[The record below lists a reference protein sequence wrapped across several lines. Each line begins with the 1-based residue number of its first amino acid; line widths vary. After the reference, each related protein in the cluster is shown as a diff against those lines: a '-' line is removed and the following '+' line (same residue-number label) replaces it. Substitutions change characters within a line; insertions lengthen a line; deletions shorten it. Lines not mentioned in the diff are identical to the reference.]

1 VLKMSV
7 VTNSFLKSGIVTIVV
22 LTASVGFAFVI
33 DPTSV
38 FIPQHQFEF
47 QLTDEA
53 NDVNVSYIDII
64 EYGSYKQGKN
74 VVLYLEVAS
83 EINHSTPGP
92 MYRLSIVVK
101 YPNDDTAHIYRNEV
115 YNGTEQMYQSDVTIT
130 GNRLEVAFSI
140 DKFIPNSYMVGIEVQ
155 ASGFA
160 SEDSSPS
167 ARDNPLKTR
176 FLGIF

>member
-1 VLKMSV
+1 MSV
-7 VTNSFLKSGIVTIVV
+7 VTNSILRSGVVTVIV
-22 LTASVGFAFVI
+22 LAASIGSAFVI
-33 DPTSV
+33 DPTTV

-53 NDVNVSYIDII
+53 NDINVSYIDII

-92 MYRLSIVVK
+92 MYRLTVVAK
-101 YPNDDTAHIYRNEV
+101 YPNDDTVHIYRNEV
-115 YNGTEQMYQSDVTIT
+115 YNGTEQNYQSDVTIT

-140 DKFIPNSYMVGIEVQ
+140 DKFSPKSYMVGIEVH
-155 ASGFA
+155 ASGFV

>member
-1 VLKMSV
+1 MSV
-7 VTNSFLKSGIVTIVV
+7 VTNSLIKSAIVTVFVI
-22 LTASVGFAFVI
+22 TASIGFAFII

-92 MYRLSIVVK
+92 MYRLTVVAK
-101 YPNDDTAHIYRNEV
+101 FPNDDTAHIYRNEV
-115 YNGTEQMYQSDVTIT
+115 YNGTEQNYQSYVTIT
-130 GNRLEVAFSI
+130 GNRLEVTFSI
-140 DKFIPNSYMVGIEVQ
+140 DKFIPKSYMVGIEVR
-155 ASGFA
+155 ASGFV

>member
-1 VLKMSV
+1 MNV
-7 VTNSFLKSGIVTIVV
+7 VINSFSRSFIVTVV
-22 LTASVGFAFVI
+22 VVAASIGSAFLF
-33 DPTSV
+33 DPTTV
-38 FIPQHQFEF
+38 FISQHQFEF

-64 EYGSYKQGKN
+64 EYGSYQQGKN

-83 EINHSTPGP
+83 KINHSTPGP
-92 MYRLSIVVK
+92 LYRLIVVAK
-101 YPNDDTAHIYRNEV
+101 FPNGDPAHIYRNEV
-115 YNGTEQMYQSDVTIT
+115 YNGTEQMYQSYVTIT

-140 DKFIPNSYMVGIEVQ
+140 DKFLPNSYMIGIEAR

-176 FLGIF
+176 FLGII

>member
-1 VLKMSV
+1 MSV
-7 VTNSFLKSGIVTIVV
+7 VINSFFRSVIVTAVV
-22 LTASVGFAFVI
+22 VAASLGSAFLF
-33 DPTSV
+33 DPTTV

-47 QLTDEA
+47 QLTDDA

-64 EYGSYKQGKN
+64 EYGSYKQGKFI
-74 VVLYLEVAS
+74 VLYLEVAS
-83 EINHSTPGP
+83 KINHSTPGP
-92 MYRLSIVVK
+92 IYWLTVVAK
-101 YPNDDTAHIYRNEV
+101 YPNDDPAHIYNNEV
-115 YNGTEQMYQSDVTIT
+115 YNGTELNYQSYVTIT

-140 DKFIPNSYMVGIEVQ
+140 DKFNPNSYMIGIEVR

-176 FLGIF
+176 FLGII

>member
-1 VLKMSV
+1 MSV
-7 VTNSFLKSGIVTIVV
+7 AINSFFRSIIVTIVV
-22 LTASVGFAFVI
+22 VAASIGSAFLL
-33 DPTSV
+33 DPSTV

-53 NDVNVSYIDII
+53 NDVNVSYLDII
-64 EYGSYKQGKN
+64 EYGSYKQGKY

-83 EINHSTPGP
+83 NINYSTPGP
-92 MYRLSIVVK
+92 MYRLTVVAK
-101 YPNDDTAHIYRNEV
+101 YPNDNTAHIYRNEV
-115 YNGTEQMYQSDVTIT
+115 YNGTEENYQSDVTIT

-140 DKFIPNSYMVGIEVQ
+140 DKFIPNSYMIGIEVR
-155 ASGFA
+155 ALGFT

-176 FLGIF
+176 FLGII

>member
-1 VLKMSV
+1 MSV
-7 VTNSFLKSGIVTIVV
+7 ITNSFLKSGVVTVVV
-22 LTASVGFAFVI
+22 LAASVGSAFLI
-33 DPTSV
+33 DPASV
-38 FIPQHQFEF
+38 FIPQHQFDF
-47 QLTDEA
+47 QLTDET

-64 EYGSYKQGKN
+64 VYGSYKQGKN

-92 MYRLSIVVK
+92 IYRLTVVAK
-101 YPNDDTAHIYRNEV
+101 FPNDDTAHIYRNEV
-115 YNGTEQMYQSDVTIT
+115 YNGTEQMYQSDVAIT
-130 GNRLEVAFSI
+130 GNRLEVTFSI
-140 DKFIPNSYMVGIEVQ
+140 DKFIPNSYMVGIEAR

-160 SEDSSPS
+160 SEDTSPS

>member
-1 VLKMSV
+1 MSV
-7 VTNSFLKSGIVTIVV
+7 VTNSILRSGVVTVIV
-22 LTASVGFAFVI
+22 LAASIGSAFVI
-33 DPTSV
+33 DPTTV

-74 VVLYLEVAS
+74 VVLYLKVAS
-83 EINHSTPGP
+83 AINHSTPGP
-92 MYRLSIVVK
+92 MYRLTVVAK

-115 YNGTEQMYQSDVTIT
+115 YNGTEQNYQSDVTIT

-140 DKFIPNSYMVGIEVQ
+140 AKFIPKSYMVGIEVR
-155 ASGFA
+155 ASCFA